1 MTENI
6 ITEDYKMLMQKQKCC
21 VIIPTFNNCRTLA
34 SVIHGVLKFSNDII
48 VVNDGS
54 TDDTGLILSGFD
66 KITVINFE
74 KNTGKGYA
82 LKRGFRKAIE
92 KGFDYAITIDSDGQ
106 HDPNDIPAFIDK
118 IIEEPGS
125 LIIGNRNM
133 NRDGIPK
140 KSSFGNRFSNFW
152 FWIETGKR
160 MPDTQSGFRLY
171 PVSRYKK
178 TGFMTR
184 KFEFEI
190 EVIVKSAWKGIKVIP
205 VPVSVKYFNEEEKV
219 SHFRPFTDFAR
230 ISILNSFL
238 VLLAILF
245 FRPFGFIMSLNRKTI
260 SEFFNNHFVNNKD
273 SDSKIIFSVMLGAFM
288 GVAPVWGWQMAIAL
302 LLAIV
307 LKLNKVITLV
317 VSNISVPPMIPII
330 LYLSYKF
337 GGLVYYNPIE
347 IVYDK
352 GLNIGIIG
360 DNLIQYLLGSLLFGV
375 ALSLFSGITTY
386 FLLKV
391 LRKRKN
397 NNIDTLK

>member
-1 MTENI
+1 MKENLNAG
-6 ITEDYKMLMQKQKCC
+6 DYKSLMQKQKCC
-21 VIIPTFNNCRTLA
+21 VIIPTFNNCRTLT
-34 SVIHGVLKFSNDII
+34 SVINGVLKFTDDII
-48 VVNDGS
+48 VFNDGS
-54 TDDTGLILSGFD
+54 TDNTASILRGFEE
-66 KITVINFE
+66 ITVINFE

-82 LKRGFRKAIE
+82 LKKGFRKAIE
-92 KGFDYAITIDSDGQ
+92 IGFDYAITIDSDGQ
-106 HDPNDIPAFIDK
+106 HDPDDIPAFIDK
-118 IIEEPGS
+118 IIEEPGA

-133 NRDGIPK
+133 NREGIPK

-152 FWIETGKR
+152 FWIETGKK

-178 TGFMTR
+178 TGFITR

-190 EVIVKSAWKGIKVIP
+190 EVIVKSAWKGIKVLP
-205 VPVSVKYFNEEEKV
+205 VPISVKYFGKDEKV

-245 FRPFGFIMSLNRKTI
+245 FRPFSFIRSFNRKNI

-307 LKLNKVITLV
+307 FKLNKVITLV

-337 GGLVYYNPIE
+337 GGMVYYNSIE

-360 DNLIQYLLGSLLFGV
+360 DNLIQYLIGSVLFGI
-375 ALSLFSGITTY
+375 ALSLFSGISTY
-386 FLLKV
+386 FLLKA
-391 LRKRKN
+391 LRKRKAV
-397 NNIDTLK
+397 